1 MIGLVLCWV
10 PVLGYILL
18 LTGFI
23 LSTIGLIMGIVKK
36 RKLGLAI
43 TGLVLSCVGFILSAV
58 VMAGLMQASHMF

>member
-1 MIGLVLCWV
+1 V

-58 VMAGLMQASHMF
+58 VMAGLLQASHMF